1 MTGPS
6 LLYVGDNGAGTTS
19 RDRADALEQIGA
31 TVRRLPPA
39 ALTGMAARVDWQLR
53 ARLQI
58 GPVIARTNAEL
69 INAARDRSYDIL
81 WIDKGW
87 MIRPSTL
94 KRIRER
100 FGAVVLFN
108 NDNPWGE
115 HERGLWRLHLGLVP
129 LVDEIM
135 TPKYGVVRNYELAG
149 ARRVSVVD
157 FGFAPVRHFAS
168 EQAVPMVHDISF
180 IGTALKDGGGIRPH
194 RTELMR
200 DLATRMPGR
209 VSLFGHG
216 WARAMRGH
224 EHLFRVI
231 ADGAWDDAYRQTISA
246 SRISV
251 SFITKDNWE
260 ELSHRAFEITA
271 CGGLLLAERASRLE
285 QSFHDE
291 HEAVFFHSV
300 DDLAGK
306 AALLLA
312 DEPRRSR
319 IAKAGWLRAQSSG
332 YDNASRLAEAIMRSP
347 VLRPLFP
354 GLRRSAAI
362 GPLAQAEG

>member
-1 MTGPS
+1 MPGPS

-31 TVRRLPPA
+31 VVTRLPPP
-39 ALTGMAARVDWQLR
+39 ALSGLAARIDWQLR

-58 GPVIARTNAEL
+58 GPVIARANAEL
-69 INAARDRSYDIL
+69 IRAAAERTYDVL

-87 MIRPSTL
+87 MIRPATL
-94 KRIRER
+94 AAIRSR
-100 FGAVVLFN
+100 VGAVVLFN

-135 TPKYGVVRNYELAG
+135 TPKYSVVRNYERAG

-157 FGFAPVRHFAS
+157 FGFAPARHFMPD
-168 EQAVPMVHDISF
+168 QPLPMLHDISF

-194 RTELMR
+194 RTELML
-200 DLATRMPGR
+200 DLAKRMPGR

-216 WARAMRGH
+216 WSRAVRGH
-224 EHLFRVI
+224 EQLFRVI
-231 ADGAWDDAYRQTISA
+231 ADGAWDDAYRQTICA

-285 QSFHDE
+285 QSFRDE
-291 HEAVFFHSV
+291 HEAVFFTGV
-300 DDLAGK
+300 DDLADK
-306 AALLLA
+306 AARLLA
-312 DEPRRSR
+312 DEPCRAR
-319 IAKAGWLRAQSSG
+319 IAQAGWVRAQSSG
-332 YDNASRLAEAIMRSP
+332 YDNASRLAEAIGRSP
-347 VLRPLFP
+347 LLRSLFP
-354 GLRRSAAI
+354 GSSAAAP
-362 GPLAQAEG
+362 GAKVEG

>member
-1 MTGPS
+1 MSGPS

-31 TVRRLPPA
+31 RVTRLPPP
-39 ALTGMAARVDWQLR
+39 ALSGLAARIDWHLR
-53 ARLQI
+53 ARLQV
-58 GPVIARTNAEL
+58 GPVIARVNADL
-69 INAARDRSYDIL
+69 MQAAAERAHDVL

-87 MIRPSTL
+87 MVRPATLRAIRD
-94 KRIRER
+94 RV
-100 FGAVVLFN
+100 GAIVLFN

-129 LVDEIM
+129 LVDEVM
-135 TPKYGVVRNYELAG
+135 TPKYSVVRNYERAG

-157 FGFAPVRHFAS
+157 FGFAPARHFAPG
-168 EQAVPMVHDISF
+168 QPVAIQHDISF

-194 RTELMR
+194 RTELMLG
-200 DLATRMPGR
+200 LAKRMPGR

-216 WARAMRGH
+216 WSRAIRGH
-224 EHLFRVI
+224 EPLFRTV
-231 ADGAWDDAYRQTISA
+231 ADGAWDDAYRQTICA

-285 QSFHDE
+285 QSFRDE
-291 HEAVFFHSV
+291 QEAVFFTDI
-300 DDLAGK
+300 DDLAAK
-306 AALLLA
+306 ARQLLA
-312 DEPRRSR
+312 DEPRRAR
-319 IAKAGWLRAQSSG
+319 IARAGWLRAQSSG
-332 YDNASRLAEAIMRSP
+332 YDNASRLAEAIGRSP
-347 VLRPLFP
+347 VLRTLFP
-354 GLRRSAAI
+354 ELNAAA
-362 GPLAQAEG
+362 GRPAKVEG